1 MFIDYVTVNAAM
13 SQAQPAMYLT
23 AYNEIFHAYAEEEN
37 ALFNLNCRRA
47 SDSETLLGYPIEDS
61 HK

>member
-47 SDSETLLGYPIEDS
+47 SDS
-61 HK
+61 